1 VFSGSYH
8 YETEKYIKHFSGTYF
23 VRDEEEEIIEISDDD
38 NDADSIDSKEK
49 KEFVRVYSSNRMTYA
64 MVCFHFDTRFENE
77 PLHPAHNCFFNVRN
91 QSLIVLIL
99 RKRRRTLT
107 MTVQRSKQRHRKL
120 L

>member
-1 VFSGSYH
+1 VFSGSYQ

-23 VRDEEEEIIEISDDD
+23 VREEAEEIIEISDDD
-38 NDADSIDSKEK
+38 NDADSIDSEEK
-49 KEFVRVYSSNRMTYA
+49 KEDANNDGDSEEYVRVLSSDGMTYTK
-64 MVCFHFDTRFENE
+64 VYFHFDTRFENE

-91 QSLIVLIL
+91 QSL
-99 RKRRRTLT
+99 T